1 MARYNLATNKSLIE
15 NVLELSKYARTSIDK
30 IKGINVVHTIS
41 NPNSESHYHDI
52 SKLLLDIKHLGKTG
66 FELYDILKKEYNIQI
81 EFGETFCIL
90 AIISVGDTKDS
101 INSLITALQDLSDR
115 FYQETLQESVQNNL
129 LPSEIKMTPRQAF
142 FNETQYIDI
151 EQSVGK
157 ISGDQI
163 MIYPPGIPLLLP
175 GEVVTQ
181 NIITEYKRL
190 LQYGTKT
197 VGSIKSN
204 TIKIKVVKE
213 ELSWKKHTQKTGQ
226 KM

>member
-1 MARYNLATNKSLIE
+1 
-15 NVLELSKYARTSIDK
+15 
-30 IKGINVVHTIS
+30 
-41 NPNSESHYHDI
+41 
-52 SKLLLDIKHLGKTG
+52 
-66 FELYDILKKEYNIQI
+66 
-81 EFGETFCIL
+81 
-90 AIISVGDTKDS
+90 
-101 INSLITALQDLSDR
+101 
-115 FYQETLQESVQNNL
+115 

-213 ELSWKKHTQKTGQ
+213 ELS
-226 KM
+226 